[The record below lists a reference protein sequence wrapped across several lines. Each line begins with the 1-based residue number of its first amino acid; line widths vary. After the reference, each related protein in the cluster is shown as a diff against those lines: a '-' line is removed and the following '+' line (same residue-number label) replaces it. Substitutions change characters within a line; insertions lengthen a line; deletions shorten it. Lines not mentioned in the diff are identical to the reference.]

1 MSPSTRRRSAAG
13 TMVRTRWP
21 CAASSLATVP
31 ARQSRTS
38 ASSAA
43 AEPRWATPSKPIPLP
58 EPARRQALA
67 GELDAALEQPP
78 PDAAAL
84 RAGIDRERPQGRHR
98 PARMDPGDADDPV
111 VLLGH
116 DAAQRIEL
124 EEVADVAA
132 AVGGRGD
139 RRDEAVRERGAVESD
154 EGDVAPRLDVARLRR
169 TPHQPPHYRASRRPL
184 PGRGSA
190 GPK

>member
-21 CAASSLATVP
+21 CAASSLATAP
-31 ARQSRTS
+31 ARQGRTS
-38 ASSAA
+38 ASAAA
-43 AEPRWATPSKPIPLP
+43 AEARAQVEAERHGVEALLH
-58 EPARRQALA
+58 EPHLRQALA
-67 GELDAALEQPP
+67 GELDGALEQPP

-84 RAGIDRERPQGRHR
+84 RAGIDRERPEGRHR

-139 RRDEAVRERGAVESD
+139 RRDEAVRERGAI
-154 EGDVAPRLDVARLRR
+154 EGDEVDVARGLDVARLGRAQHEPR
-169 TPHQPPHYRASRRPL
+169 HY
-184 PGRGSA
+184 
-190 GPK
+190 

>member
-21 CAASSLATVP
+21 CAASSLATDPGPQVE
-31 ARQSRTS
+31 RERTDVE
-38 ASSAA
+38 AFLH
-43 AEPRWATPSKPIPLP
+43 EPHL
-58 EPARRQALA
+58 RQALA
-67 GELDAALEQPP
+67 GQLDGALEAPP

-84 RAGIDRERPQGRHR
+84 RAGIDRERPEGRQR
-98 PARMDPGDADDPV
+98 PARVGPGDADDPV

-139 RRDEAVRERGAVESD
+139 RRDEAVRERGAI
-154 EGDVAPRLDVARLRR
+154 EGDEVDVARGLDVARLGRAQHEPR
-169 TPHQPPHYRASRRPL
+169 HYCASRRPFA
-184 PGRGSA
+184 GGGSA
-190 GPK
+190 VTKRRPAGRAGPG